1 MAKTKEQM
9 EEYYGG
15 DDPAL
20 IKMCLEC
27 KRPDCYNC
35 IHRMKKNEKEAVRR
49 ENGRR

>member
-1 MAKTKEQM
+1 MSKTKEQQ

-20 IKMCLEC
+20 IKMCLAC
-27 KRPDCYNC
+27 KKPDCRDC
-35 IHRMKKNEKEAVRR
+35 IRRMKKKEKEALRR